1 MSDKEEKT
9 SEASGDK
16 HSGHGAAYYYGRG
29 PAYYYGSSGG
39 GAAYYGGGQYGGGAY
54 GGGAY
59 GAYGAAYY
67 GGGGE
72 GENNDDSMLGSLS
85 IQRILRVMMQ
95 KWPTLLV
102 SILLGLAC
110 GFAYYKTAPVVYRST
125 ATVEMT
131 VRPKQAYRAT
141 AVYNETEGSAD
152 EILNTRLVK
161 LRSRAVID
169 MVAERVRA
177 DFPNLGLSDEE
188 MYLLLFTS
196 VTMTP
201 RRNTRLID
209 ISANHTKPEVAQ
221 AIANAYAVTAE
232 KFAVEQNRTAAEDS
246 VSYLSSAREE
256 RLRKIEKDDQAALDF
271 RVANKIDAME
281 SQKHTIDSVLLNI
294 NSSLAT
300 MESAETKGVEIL
312 AVLKEAAEDPE
323 KASSLPESVP
333 RSSEIAEAQTR
344 LQNVIA
350 ERDALL
356 RRYTAKHPDVIE
368 KDAVFALAQRQ
379 YADAVGRARETAE
392 ANLQLLRKQIAALRQ
407 KKEQNEAESA
417 ALEVQI
423 VSARMEFE
431 RLKRDCGVNET
442 LYNALLRRVEE
453 AQLAIDQSATTTTVV
468 NQATLPKRPIS
479 PKASVAFSAGPIAGF
494 ILGFLFILVIDRLED
509 RITGTSDIEGQMKTK
524 VLSLIPHVPHAKREN
539 LAQMSVS
546 RRFSRVAESFAG
558 LRSMLDSPRYRD
570 LTQSVLIVSTQ
581 PAEGKTITSCNIA
594 STSALAGRK
603 TLLIDFDMRRPR
615 LARIFGLREN
625 HPASLLHTL
634 HEGDKSKFPELPI
647 PSGVANLDIV
657 TSRPS
662 SKISPSDL
670 LGSSIVVDFVKWAC
684 DNYDRVVIDSPP
696 FGLVSDSIVLGTLV
710 GSVILVCRPDRSRY
724 RAVRHALR
732 RFAEAGARVLGVVVN
747 DVDFGRGAYV
757 SNYDYAA
764 YGYSYSYRYGKY
776 GKYGRYYTSASEN
789 IDTTDVG
796 AVQIKDS
803 GADAGN
809 GAEADEE
816 PQETAKPPRQQ
827 PQSVLDVDDEE

>member
-1 MSDKEEKT
+1 MSDKEEKKLSET
-9 SEASGDK
+9 SEGG
-16 HSGHGAAYYYGRG
+16 HSNHDAAYYYGRG
-29 PAYYYGSSGG
+29 PAYYYVSGG
-39 GAAYYGGGQYGGGAY
+39 GATYGAAAY
-54 GGGAY
+54 GGDAY
-59 GAYGAAYY
+59 GNGTYGAAYY

-72 GENNDDSMLGSLS
+72 GGGNSNNDDSMLGTLS

-110 GFAYYKTAPVVYRST
+110 GFAYYKTAPVVYRAT
-125 ATVEMT
+125 ATVEMM

-188 MYLLLFTS
+188 MYMLLFSS
-196 VTMTP
+196 VTMSP

-209 ISANHTKPEVAQ
+209 ISATHTKPEVAQ
-221 AIANAYAVTAE
+221 AIANAYSLTAE
-232 KFAVEQNRTAAEDS
+232 KFALEQNRSAADEA
-246 VSYLSSAREE
+246 VSYLKATREARRRSIEE
-256 RLRKIEKDDQAALDF
+256 ADQAALDF
-271 RVANKIDAME
+271 RVANKIDVME
-281 SQKHTIDSVLLNI
+281 SQKRTIESILMQM

-300 MESAETKGVEIL
+300 MESGETKGIEIL
-312 AVLKEAAEDPE
+312 SILDEAAKDPE

-333 RSSEIAEAQTR
+333 RSEEIADAQKH
-344 LQNVIA
+344 LQNVMA

-368 KDAVFALAQRQ
+368 KDAVLAVAQRQ
-379 YADAVGRARETAE
+379 YSDAVGRARETAE
-392 ANLQLLRKQIAALRQ
+392 ANLKLLRQQIAALRL
-407 KKEQNEAESA
+407 KKEQNEAESS

-423 VSARMEFE
+423 VSARMQFE
-431 RLKRDCGVNET
+431 QLQRDCGVNET
-442 LYNALLRRVEE
+442 IYNSLLRREEE

-468 NQATLPKRPIS
+468 NQAILPTTPIS

-494 ILGFLFILVIDRLED
+494 ILGFLFILIIDRFED
-509 RITGTSDIEGQMKTK
+509 RITGTSDIEEHMNTK
-524 VLSLIPHVPHAKREN
+524 VLALIPHVPHAKREI
-539 LAQMSVS
+539 LAQMSVA
-546 RRFSRVAESFAG
+546 RRFSRVAEAFAG
-558 LRSMLDSPRYRD
+558 LRSLLDSPRYRN
-570 LTQSVLIVSTQ
+570 LTKSVLVVSTQ

-594 STSALAGRK
+594 AASALAGRK

-634 HEGDKSKFPELPI
+634 YDGDKSKFPSLPI
-647 PSGVANLDIV
+647 PSGTANLDIV
-657 TSRPS
+657 TSRSS

-710 GSVILVCRPDRSRY
+710 GSVILICRPDRSRFL
-724 RAVRHALR
+724 AIRHALR
-732 RFAEAGARVLGVVVN
+732 RFTEAGSRVLGVVVN

-757 SNYDYAA
+757 SNYDYAS
-764 YGYSYSYRYGKY
+764 YGYSYGYRYGRY
-776 GKYGRYYTSASEN
+776 GKYGRYYSSASEH
-789 IDTTDVG
+789 IDTS
-796 AVQIKDS
+796 DS
-803 GADAGN
+803 GSVRIHDSSTASNTHAANDS
-809 GAEADEE
+809 E
-816 PQETAKPPRQQ
+816 PQTPATPAPSQN
-827 PQSVLDVDDEE
+827 QSVLDVDDEV